1 VVAQS
6 GPVPLPPGRGP
17 EQAAARLVAAAFMED
32 PALAFALPD
41 EDRRQRLLPVL
52 VRVHLR
58 LTRRLGG
65 AVDAIG
71 DPPAGIAMWRP
82 PAVRDAPV
90 GAVLWAGLAPLAIR
104 LGRTARRRFAQTLA
118 VSREL
123 RALAGADAAWT
134 LEGLAVDPG
143 AQGTGLGGRLLAHGL
158 DRAASASAPCYLDT
172 SLERNVGFYADR
184 GFHVVGSRRVGEEG
198 PTMWAMVRAADR

>member
-1 VVAQS
+1 
-6 GPVPLPPGRGP
+6 
-17 EQAAARLVAAAFMED
+17 VAAAFMDD
-32 PALAFALPD
+32 PALSYALPD
-41 EDRRQRLLPVL
+41 ADRRRRLLPVL

-71 DPPAGIAMWRP
+71 EPPAGIAMWRP
-82 PAVRDAPV
+82 PAVREAPV
-90 GAVLWAGLAPLAIR
+90 GAVLWAGLAPLALR

-123 RALAGADAAWT
+123 RALAGAEAAWT

-143 AQGTGLGGRLLAHGL
+143 AQGSGLGGLLLAHGL
-158 DRAASASAPCYLDT
+158 DRAAASPCYLDT
-172 SLERNVGFYADR
+172 SLERNVGFYEDR
-184 GFHVVGSRRVGEEG
+184 GFYVVGSRQVAEEG
-198 PTMWAMVRAADR
+198 PTMWAMVRAAGR